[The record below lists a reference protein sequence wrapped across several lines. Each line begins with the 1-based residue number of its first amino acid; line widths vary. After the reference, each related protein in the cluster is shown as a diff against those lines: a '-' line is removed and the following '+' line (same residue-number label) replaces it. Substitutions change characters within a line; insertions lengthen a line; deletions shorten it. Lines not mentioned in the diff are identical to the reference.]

1 MSQGSSVWV
10 VDDDASIRWVLE
22 KALSNAGFAVT
33 LFNNADDVLKR
44 VRREQPDVIVTDIR
58 MPGTSG
64 LEMLEALG
72 RDAPDLPVIVMTAHS
87 DLDSAVSAYQGG
99 AFEYLPKPFDLEEAV
114 ALVGRALQ
122 KKALEDTGP
131 KVAKRD
137 SEIIGE
143 APAMQTVFRVIGRLS
158 GSQMNVLIS
167 GESGTGKEL
176 VARAIYRNSLRSAKP
191 FVAINTAAIPAELLE
206 SELFGHE
213 KGAFTGAQEQ
223 RRGRFEQAS
232 GGTLFLDEIGDM
244 SASAQAKVLRA
255 LQENVIQ
262 RVGSEKDI
270 KVDCRVIAAT
280 NKDLRKEINE
290 GNFRED
296 LFHRLAVILI
306 HVPALNDRTED
317 IPLLAN
323 HFIKMICADQGV
335 PTKSFDKSA
344 LDELQ
349 SINWTGNIRELRNVI
364 ERLVILCG
372 PMISSDDVKLYSNS
386 NK

>member
-1 MSQGSSVWV
+1 MSQKSTVWV

-22 KALSNAGFAVT
+22 KALSNAGYAAT
-33 LFNNADDVLKR
+33 LFDNAEDVLTR
-44 VRREQPDVIVTDIR
+44 ARRERPDVIVTDIR
-58 MPGTSG
+58 MSGTSG
-64 LEMLEALG
+64 LELLEVLG
-72 RDAPDLPVIVMTAHS
+72 DDAPDLPVIVMTAHS

-122 KKALEDTGP
+122 KKALADSDSERAPT
-131 KVAKRD
+131 D

-143 APAMQTVFRVIGRLS
+143 APAMQMVFRVIGRLS
-158 GSQMNVLIS
+158 GSGMNVLIS

-244 SASAQAKVLRA
+244 
-255 LQENVIQ
+255 
-262 RVGSEKDI
+262 
-270 KVDCRVIAAT
+270 
-280 NKDLRKEINE
+280 
-290 GNFRED
+290 
-296 LFHRLAVILI
+296 
-306 HVPALNDRTED
+306 
-317 IPLLAN
+317 PL
-323 HFIKMICADQGV
+323 
-335 PTKSFDKSA
+335 
-344 LDELQ
+344 
-349 SINWTGNIRELRNVI
+349 
-364 ERLVILCG
+364 
-372 PMISSDDVKLYSNS
+372 
-386 NK
+386 